1 MLNDVVVWMLFP
13 WHLTINQNIRF
24 ICPADVGYS
33 HLREFM
39 QKLLQTPLQLQVHST
54 QQWIS
59 SKNINHD
66 FPRGTKLSS
75 VMHRNFGGKSSLN
88 SICLDTT
95 ISCFRP
101 HQITKESRQNQAI
114 SGIFYW
120 SENFQTWSK
129 NASFSSVLLDHSS
142 EGRFRRKQK
151 RRNKTLLGWAVV
163 WYLDYVAKE
172 FILVITNAQEMGVRR
187 AVKRRS
193 WKNNVTRNFCP
204 MRQGTLTQP

>member
-1 MLNDVVVWMLFP
+1 MLNNVVVWRLFP

-75 VMHRNFGGKSSLN
+75 VMHRNFGGKSSPN
-88 SICLDTT
+88 SIYLDTI

-101 HQITKESRQNQAI
+101 HQMTEESRKNQAI
-114 SGIFYW
+114 SGIFFTGLRTFRPDQRMHLFLLFFW
-120 SENFQTWSK
+120 TTALKADSEESK
-129 NASFSSVLLDHSS
+129 SVGTKPYSGEQSCDIWTMLQKSSF
-142 EGRFRRKQK
+142 
-151 RRNKTLLGWAVV
+151 
-163 WYLDYVAKE
+163 
-172 FILVITNAQEMGVRR
+172 
-187 AVKRRS
+187 
-193 WKNNVTRNFCP
+193 
-204 MRQGTLTQP
+204 

>member
-1 MLNDVVVWMLFP
+1 MKNEVLYYDSNPEKDILIVSFMPTVPFSLESSAWLVKSGSITQPSSWMLNNVVVWMLFP

-75 VMHRNFGGKSSLN
+75 VMHRNFGGKSSPN
-88 SICLDTT
+88 SICLDTI

-101 HQITKESRQNQAI
+101 HQITQ
-114 SGIFYW
+114 
-120 SENFQTWSK
+120 
-129 NASFSSVLLDHSS
+129 
-142 EGRFRRKQK
+142 
-151 RRNKTLLGWAVV
+151 
-163 WYLDYVAKE
+163 
-172 FILVITNAQEMGVRR
+172 
-187 AVKRRS
+187 
-193 WKNNVTRNFCP
+193 
-204 MRQGTLTQP
+204 

>member
-1 MLNDVVVWMLFP
+1 MLNNVVVWRLFP

-39 QKLLQTPLQLQVHST
+39 QKLLQTPPQLQVHST

-75 VMHRNFGGKSSLN
+75 VMHRRFGGKSSLN
-88 SICLDTT
+88 SICLDTI

-101 HQITKESRQNQAI
+101 HKKKVNIPCKTFRPYQEFVTGLTTFRPEQSMHLFLLFFWTTALKADSEESKSVGTKPY
-114 SGIFYW
+114 SGEQSCDIW
-120 SENFQTWSK
+120 T
-129 NASFSSVLLDHSS
+129 
-142 EGRFRRKQK
+142 
-151 RRNKTLLGWAVV
+151 
-163 WYLDYVAKE
+163 
-172 FILVITNAQEMGVRR
+172 
-187 AVKRRS
+187 
-193 WKNNVTRNFCP
+193 
-204 MRQGTLTQP
+204 

>member
-1 MLNDVVVWMLFP
+1 MLNNVVVWRLFP

-75 VMHRNFGGKSSLN
+75 VMHRNFGGKSSPN
-88 SICLDTT
+88 SIYLDTI

-101 HQITKESRQNQAI
+101 HQMTEESRKNQAI
-114 SGIFYW
+114 SGIFFTGLRTFRPDQKCIFFYC
-120 SENFQTWSK
+120 
-129 NASFSSVLLDHSS
+129 SSGPQLW
-142 EGRFRRKQK
+142 RQIPKK
-151 RRNKTLLGWAVV
+151 
-163 WYLDYVAKE
+163 AK
-172 FILVITNAQEMGVRR
+172 A
-187 AVKRRS
+187 
-193 WKNNVTRNFCP
+193 
-204 MRQGTLTQP
+204 